1 MKRMILATAAACL
14 MVPIANGGAAI
25 ANPGDEWRKQFE
37 IRAECDKKLTEAKS
51 RREFHKE
58 LRECRKKLCVERK
71 RHTGVTK
78 FPHAIYRIEPPSE
91 PNLDDAFPERPNVR
105 NDVDVSGAGS
115 FGHRLRRFKAIQ
127 SAIAIGNG
135 VTSQSTTK
143 AIPKSMTRPRQAIEE
158 PHKTGIRSNAKLPSA
173 HMGT

>member
-58 LRECRKKLCVERK
+58 LRECRKKLAEWDSKQREE
-71 RHTGVTK
+71 
-78 FPHAIYRIEPPSE
+78 A
-91 PNLDDAFPERPNVR
+91 
-105 NDVDVSGAGS
+105 
-115 FGHRLRRFKAIQ
+115 FKAWQ
-127 SAIAIGNG
+127 ERE
-135 VTSQSTTK
+135 K
-143 AIPKSMTRPRQAIEE
+143 KWRERWDD
-158 PHKTGIRSNAKLPSA
+158 
-173 HMGT
+173 